1 MSELAT
7 VEFEE
12 RDGVF
17 VARLK
22 GEIDMTN
29 ADELSRLIGR
39 SVSNAALGIVLDLS
53 GVMYLDSAGIR
64 LLFELGNRLRQR
76 GQRIGLAVG
85 EEAPLRKVLRLT
97 NVAGLMP
104 VFETVEQA
112 RARVVEPEP

>member
-17 VARLK
+17 VARLN

-29 ADELSRLIGR
+29 AEDLSRKIGR

-53 GVMYLDSAGIR
+53 GVTYLDSAGIR
-64 LLFELGNRLRQR
+64 LLFELENRLRQR
-76 GQRIGLAVG
+76 GQRISLTIG
-85 EEAPLRKVLRLT
+85 EEAPLRKILRLT
-97 NVAGLMP
+97 NVTGLMP
-104 VFETVEQA
+104 VFGTVEQA
-112 RARVVEPEP
+112 RAGVLEPET